1 MKTSCH
7 INPVWQ
13 RMRDDGMMVRE
24 IAAEAGL
31 SMGTIT
37 RHTVPAHGKRIS
49 VTAKVHV
56 IEWYEA
62 GLELPEIARNS
73 RLPKAV
79 CETIIHKAIEDGTAA
94 PRQAGCPT
102 RRLKSADASD
112 IPDITE
118 LVEKDNCPG
127 RVLRGLTAED
137 YRRLIEVNKEYDR
150 RREKDEDGD
159 RTDRR

>member
-49 VTAKVHV
+49 VTEKIHV

-102 RRLKSADASD
+102 

-150 RREKDEDGD
+150 RRENKSDDN
-159 RTDRR
+159 